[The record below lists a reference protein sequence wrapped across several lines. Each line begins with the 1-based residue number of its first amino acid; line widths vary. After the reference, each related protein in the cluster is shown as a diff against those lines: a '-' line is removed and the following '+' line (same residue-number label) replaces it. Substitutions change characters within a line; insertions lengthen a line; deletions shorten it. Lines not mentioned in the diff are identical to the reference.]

1 MAGKRKMKT
10 KLAVWL
16 SGNRIALIGL
26 LLLVGLAAACVG
38 EGKEE
43 ATPGATGTVARLAG
57 TAAASTGEVP
67 GITPNEIVLGQHAPL
82 SGGLGAVYAQ
92 VPDAQQ
98 AYYRYVNEEK
108 GGVCGRKIVLRVEDD
123 AGDPARALEV
133 TRKLVEQDKVF
144 AMVGSLG
151 DVNHGAVWDYLNQK
165 GVPDLLII
173 AGAHRFSS
181 DPEGHPWTVQMIPDY
196 TVEGSFYGRY
206 ISQEWPGKKVAVLY
220 ENDDTGRDGLA
231 GVKKGLDPNKNQ
243 IVSEQPYEPT
253 AIDIRPQLV
262 AMKDAGAEVVVLYS
276 TIGFTAQAIKGAD
289 RMGWKPQ
296 FMTGYVNSDAILFQF
311 VPPKLAA
318 GLISF
323 QCCKMP
329 DWTDDPAVA
338 EHHRIMSQYGGPT
351 PSIFSVVSHVLAELM
366 VDILGRSC
374 DNLTR
379 EGVMRTTLNDIR
391 DWHSDLLV
399 QGATVTITDKDRRV
413 LETGPMERVVEE
425 NGKGRWEYFGGL
437 WEFREE

>member
-1 MAGKRKMKT
+1 MRA

-16 SGNRIALIGL
+16 SGSSVAVVGIL
-26 LLLVGLAAACVG
+26 LLAGLAVACAG
-38 EGKEE
+38 EGEE
-43 ATPGATGTVARLAG
+43 KATPAATGTVVLPTG
-57 TAAASTGEVP
+57 TTAAPTGEVP
-67 GITPNEIVLGQHAPL
+67 GVTPNEIILGQHAPL

-92 VPDAQQ
+92 VPGAQQ

-108 GGVCGRKIVLRVEDD
+108 GGVCGRKIVLKVEDD
-123 AGDPARALEV
+123 GGDPARALEV

-196 TVEGSFYGRY
+196 LVEGSFYGRY

-231 GVKKGLDPNKNQ
+231 GLKKGLDLTKNQ
-243 IVSEQPYEPT
+243 IVSEQAYEPT
-253 AIDIRPQLV
+253 AIDIRPQLI
-262 AMKDAGAEVVVLYS
+262 AMNDAGAEVVVLYS

-296 FMTGYVNSDAILFQF
+296 FIAGYVNSDAILFQF
-311 VPPKLAA
+311 VSPKLAA

-338 EHHRIMSQYGGPT
+338 EHQRIMSQYDGPT
-351 PSIFSVVSHVLAELM
+351 PSIFSVVSHVQAELI
-366 VDILGRSC
+366 VDILSRSC

-379 EGVMRTTLNDIR
+379 EGVMHTTLNEIR
-391 DWHSDLLV
+391 GWRSGLLV
-399 QGATVTITDKDRRV
+399 EGATVTITDKDRRA

>member
-1 MAGKRKMKT
+1 MNT
-10 KLAVWL
+10 KLVIWQ
-16 SGNRIALIGL
+16 SVTPIALVGL
-26 LLLVGLAAACVG
+26 LLLAGLAAACGG
-38 EGKEE
+38 EGEE
-43 ATPGATGTVARLAG
+43 NATPAATRTVAVPTG
-57 TAAASTGEVP
+57 TAAAPTGEVP
-67 GITPNEIVLGQHAPL
+67 GITPTEIILGQHAPL

-92 VPDAQQ
+92 VPDAQR

-108 GGVCGRKIVLRVEDD
+108 GGVCGREIILKVEDD
-123 AGDPARALEV
+123 AGDPAKALEV

-144 AMVGSLG
+144 AMAGSLG
-151 DVNHGAVWDYLNQK
+151 DVNHGAVWDYLNQN

-181 DPEGHPWTVQMIPDY
+181 DPEGHPWTTQMIPDY
-196 TVEGSFYGRY
+196 LVEGSFYGRY

-220 ENDDTGRDGLA
+220 QNDDTGRDGLA
-231 GVKKGLDPNKNQ
+231 GVKKGLDPSKNQ
-243 IVSEQPYEPT
+243 IVSEQPYEAT
-253 AIDIRPQLV
+253 AVDIRPQLI

-276 TIGFTAQAIKGAD
+276 TIGYTAQAIRGAD

-296 FMTGYVNSDAILFQF
+296 FIAGYINSDAILFQF
-311 VPPKLAA
+311 VSPKLAA

-329 DWTDDPAVA
+329 DWKDDPAVA

-351 PSIFSVVSHVLAELM
+351 PSIFSVVSHVQAELM

-374 DNLTR
+374 NDLTR
-379 EGVMRTTLNDIR
+379 EGVMRTTLNEIR
-391 DWHSDLLV
+391 GWRSGLLV
-399 QGATVTITDKDRRV
+399 EGATVTLTDEDRRA

>member
-1 MAGKRKMKT
+1 MA
-10 KLAVWL
+10 A
-16 SGNRIALIGL
+16 
-26 LLLVGLAAACVG
+26 
-38 EGKEE
+38 
-43 ATPGATGTVARLAG
+43 P
-57 TAAASTGEVP
+57 AAASANTGEVP
-67 GITPNEIVLGQHAPL
+67 GITATEILLGQHLPL

-92 VPDAQQ
+92 VPGAQQ

-108 GGVCGRKIVLRVEDD
+108 GGVCGRKIVLKVEDD
-123 AGDPARALEV
+123 AGDPARALDV

-151 DVNHGAVWDYLNQK
+151 DVNHGAVWDYLNEN
-165 GVPDLLII
+165 GVPDLFIV
-173 AGAHRFSS
+173 AGAHKFSS
-181 DPEGHPWTVQMIPDY
+181 DPEGHPWTVQMVPDY
-196 TVEGSFYGRY
+196 LAEGSLYGRY

-220 ENDDTGRDGLA
+220 QNDDTGRDGLA
-231 GVKKGLDPNKNQ
+231 GVKRGLDPSKNPV
-243 IVSEQPYEPT
+243 VSEQAYEAT
-253 AIDIRPQLV
+253 AVDIRPQLI

-276 TIGFTAQAIKGAD
+276 TIGFTAEAIKGAD

-296 FMTGYVNSDAILFQF
+296 FIASYINSDAILFQF

-351 PSIFSVVSHVLAELM
+351 PRTFSVVAQVLAELM
-366 VDILGRSC
+366 VDVLGRSC

-379 EGVMRTTLNDIR
+379 EGVMHTALNEIR
-391 DWHSDLLV
+391 GWRSGLLV
-399 QGATVTITDKDRRV
+399 EGATVTLTDKDRRV